1 MASILYSGNDPDISL
16 PFNTDQNTYSGSTQ
30 IWRVD
35 ALGIHDNTSSSAI
48 NANINSTPTL
58 RRNGSSIKYKI
69 DVEDLTDEEADIVF
83 DLRPVTYESLCTHDP
98 KNVRYLGFIA
108 EEIANLDPSLVIW
121 TIKKPTGELDE
132 NKNPIYE
139 DIIPDPDGVM
149 YDKLSALLQKV
160 IKRQNDQ
167 INTLEQEINDLLD
180 EINNLQTQIQQ
191 S

>member
-1 MASILYSGNDPDISL
+1 MANIIYAASEPDISL
-16 PFNTDQNTYSGSTQ
+16 PYSAAQNTYSGGTQ

-35 ALGIHDNTSSSAI
+35 SVGINNDTSASAT
-48 NANINSTPTL
+48 NANITTTPTL
-58 RRNGSSIKYKI
+58 RRNSSSIKYKI
-69 DVEDLTDEEADIVF
+69 DVEDLTDEEANVVF

-98 KNVRYLGFIA
+98 KTVRYLGFIA
-108 EEIANLDPSLVIW
+108 EEVANLDPSLVIW
-121 TIKKPTGELDE
+121 LTKRPTGEFDE